1 MKKIS
6 IIAIALLTALSFA
19 SCSKIENDGPIGSA
33 VVLESSKPS
42 ESAATSSASESI
54 AESNAESKTESKTE
68 SKEESKKEEPADKD
82 SVNINIPEYL
92 LSDDENGELTDD
104 QISEGFRSSKKNE
117 DGSITYTLKKDSYD
131 DYVQSVKK
139 DVTSMLDNMKDGDYS
154 SIQDVKYDSDLKQV
168 VLYVDQTAYE
178 NSSDSYAIKGIG
190 SQAALYHVYNG
201 EDASKIEVVIQIEN
215 AETNEVLET
224 VVYPERS

>member
-6 IIAIALLTALSFA
+6 MIAIALLAALSFA
-19 SCSKIENDGPIGSA
+19 SCSKIENDGPTGSA
-33 VVLESSKPS
+33 VVSESSQPPQS
-42 ESAATSSASESI
+42 TAVSSVAESKT
-54 AESNAESKTESKTE
+54 ESNAESKAESEEESKTE
-68 SKEESKKEEPADKD
+68 EPVDKN
-82 SVNINIPEYL
+82 SVNIKVPDYL

-104 QISEGFRSSKKNE
+104 QISAGFRSSKKNE

-131 DYVQSVKK
+131 DYVQSVKEN
-139 DVTSMLDNMKDGDYS
+139 VTSMLDEMKDGEYS

-190 SQAALYHVYNG
+190 SQAALYHIYNG
-201 EDASKIEVVIQIEN
+201 EDAGKIEVVIQIEN

-224 VVYPERS
+224 AVYPERS